1 MKYTKKNNKN
11 NNKLGGDLKK
21 HNAFAY
27 ILSIGYEI
35 ETDFLVKLTYKED
48 INEETGEQEHILLNT
63 DTNTGHISLLESKK
77 GGGGEE
83 DEEEEGE
90 GEEEEDDQIIYR
102 QEELTKV
109 DAYNN
114 NNQIDDNISFLIT
127 NDMGQTRLS
136 KKLAEFCCPE
146 QECDEITEEEKNNLY
161 KYRTEKGEDYK
172 MHFFYNKEKDK
183 CETISD
189 VEWVITYYKPTQS
202 NNIIIETFA
211 NAIKNIIRHL
221 SDLEEINGKLIMNS
235 EDGKEIIIDEN
246 MNRKL
251 YHKPNTN
258 LYYLQANS
266 VENPNFFDDLCP
278 TYQMTF
284 ATKIENVFFVMKQLI
299 VDNIKSIECNVE
311 ISKYRLNLLE
321 KIEYCVEQLFTR
333 YNEQE
338 PTYKIIKTE
347 QNKIL
352 IKQIKS
358 YLGLILMKI
367 FLYYNNYLPKK
378 KLNKDS
384 KKDLYFK
391 DSMFFNPR
399 HNNYEVYLQLKKS
412 LGELFSKLLMNMDEA
427 TKQKLLASI
436 IQKIILQPIILNEL
450 LLEKPTNVRK
460 NAFEITNRPEKPA
473 AIFDEN
479 NKRTGFSGNTSYG
492 DPYYSLWSY
501 LQFFEDPIND
511 DTNQYQDGEIINYDW
526 LRYKSIE
533 NVSTQMDINNDIVL
547 VEVRNFQKM
556 VSTYFYGLADAE
568 LKKFILSN
576 QFCNKIDQK
585 CLLGISFG
593 AFKQFFAKNP
603 DMIKGGKKCN
613 RKTRKNRKSMKNRK

>member
-1 MKYTKKNNKN
+1 MKYTKKNYNKN
-11 NNKLGGDLKK
+11 KKYGGDLKK

-27 ILSIGYEI
+27 ILSIGYEV

-63 DTNTGHISLLESKK
+63 DTNTGHIALLESKDEDK
-77 GGGGEE
+77 NEGEE
-83 DEEEEGE
+83 GEKDEEEA
-90 GEEEEDDQIIYR
+90 DDQILYR

-114 NNQIDDNISFLIT
+114 NNQIDENISFLIT
-127 NDMGQTRLS
+127 NDMGETRLS
-136 KKLAEFCCPE
+136 KRFSQFCCPE
-146 QECDEITEEEKNNLY
+146 QECDEISEEEKNNLY
-161 KYRTEKGEDYK
+161 KYRTEKCEDYK
-172 MHFFYNKEKDK
+172 IHFFYNKEKDK
-183 CETISD
+183 CETISH

-202 NNIIIETFA
+202 NNVIIETFS

-221 SDLEEINGKLIMNS
+221 SDLEEINGKIIMNS
-235 EDGKEIIIDEN
+235 QDGKEIVIDKTL
-246 MNRKL
+246 NRKL

-266 VENPNFFDDLCP
+266 VENPNFFDNLCP

-284 ATKIENVFFVMKQLI
+284 ATKIEHVFFVMKQLI
-299 VDNIKSIECNVE
+299 VDNIKSIECSVE
-311 ISKYRLNLLE
+311 MSKYRLDILE

-333 YNEQE
+333 YNEEE
-338 PTYKIIKTE
+338 PNYKIIKTE

-352 IKQIKS
+352 IKQIKN
-358 YLGLILMKI
+358 YIGLILFKLFI
-367 FLYYNNYLPKK
+367 YYNIYLPNK

-391 DSMFFNPR
+391 DSMFLNPR
-399 HNNYEVYLQLKKS
+399 HSNHNIYLQLKKL
-412 LGELFSKLLMNMDEA
+412 LGELFSKSLMNMDEA

-436 IQKIILQPIILNEL
+436 IQKIILQPTILNEL
-450 LLEKPTNVRK
+450 LLENPTNVRK

-479 NKRTGFSGNTSYG
+479 NKRTGYSGNTSYG

-501 LQFFEDPIND
+501 LQFFEEPIND
-511 DTNQYQDGEIINYDW
+511 DTNQYQDGEIITYEW

-533 NVSTQMDINNDIVL
+533 NISTQMDINNDIVL
-547 VEVRNFQKM
+547 VEVRNFQRIM
-556 VSTYFYGLADAE
+556 STYFYGFADAE
-568 LKKFILSN
+568 LKKSMLSN
-576 QFCNKIDQK
+576 EFCNKIDK
-585 CLLGISFG
+585 ACTLGITFG
-593 AFKQFFAKNP
+593 QFKQFFSMNP

-613 RKTRKNRKSMKNRK
+613 RKTRKNRKSTKNRK